1 VSADA
6 WRGRLAALN
15 AQQPWFAPFAN
26 QLHELQQAV
35 AQGAG
40 AASALAQ
47 CGALH
52 DDARLPRFVPA
63 HRLPPGEAYESFVA
77 RTGTV
82 PTRDNLHDFFN
93 GLIWQHY
100 PRAKRRLNELQATQ
114 IAARGAGGPRGAVR
128 DAITVFDENGAL
140 LDAPAA
146 LWEALLARDWK
157 RAFVDS
163 RPLWAHA
170 RLWIFG
176 HALLDK
182 LVQPRKEI
190 TAHLWRS
197 PCPPGAAMA
206 EVDRWLAAQ
215 LAGQAMAR
223 KPFMPLP
230 LLGIPGWCEENRQ
243 VSFYDDRSVFR
254 PGEPAVAI
262 PTQGAFGALDL
273 PGPNLI

>member
-1 VSADA
+1 VNAGQ
-6 WRGRLAALN
+6 WRGQLAALD
-15 AQQPWFAPFAN
+15 ARQPWFAPYAPAFDN
-26 QLHELQQAV
+26 LRRAV
-35 AQGAG
+35 AEGAD
-40 AASALAQ
+40 AASALSG
-47 CGALH
+47 CVPS
-52 DDARLPRFVPA
+52 DARLPRFVSA
-63 HRLPPGEAYESFVA
+63 DELPPSEAYESFVA
-77 RTGTV
+77 RTRTV

-100 PRAKRRLNELQATQ
+100 PLAKRHLNHLQTTQ
-114 IAARGAGGPRGAVR
+114 IAARGAAGPRGPVR

-146 LWEALLARDWK
+146 LWDALVARDWK
-157 RAFVDS
+157 LAFLDL
-163 RPLWAHA
+163 RPMWAQA

-176 HALLDK
+176 HALLEK

-190 TAHLWRS
+190 TAHVWRF
-197 PCPPGAAMA
+197 PCPGVAMA

-215 LAGQAMAR
+215 LDADRLAR

-243 VSFYDDRSVFR
+243 VSFYDDPSVFR
-254 PGEPAVAI
+254 PGEPAVAAS
-262 PTQGAFGALDL
+262 TQAALCALDL